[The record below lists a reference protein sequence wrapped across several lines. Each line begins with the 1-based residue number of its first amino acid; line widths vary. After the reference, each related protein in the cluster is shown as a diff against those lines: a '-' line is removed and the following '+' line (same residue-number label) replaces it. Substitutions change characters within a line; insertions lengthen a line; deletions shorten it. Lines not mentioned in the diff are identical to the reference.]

1 MEARDYYE
9 ILGVDRTA
17 NESDIKRCYRA
28 LAMRYHPD
36 RNPGDDEAFAQMKE
50 VNEAY
55 AVLCDSQK
63 RRLYDLYGREGL
75 NGVNPTEGVDF
86 SSLFHEFG
94 LGGFGESLFGSMFG
108 QRGRQSRERRKAADL
123 RYNLTLTLE
132 EAFLGVEQNLEIPRR
147 RTCTSCRG
155 TGAKEGATS
164 TCERCHGTGQ
174 FVRERKTGIGVFRQI
189 GVCPDC
195 QGSGTIIKEPCSLCE
210 GRGLLEEVSELTV
223 SIPAGVDSG
232 HTIRLQGEG
241 ESGEGSMASGD
252 LYVVI
257 SVEQHPVFERNGDDL
272 YISREIGIAQAAL
285 GAKLSIPAIDGDAT
299 LEIPP
304 GTQTGSML
312 RLHGKGMPRPGS
324 RHRGH
329 LYVVVQVTTPTGL
342 SEEQKDLLARFQRLE
357 QDRNQR

>member
-17 NESDIKRCYRA
+17 NDTDIKRCYRA

-36 RNPGDDEAFAQMKE
+36 RNPGNDEAFAQMKE

-55 AVLCDSQK
+55 AVLCDGEK

-94 LGGFGESLFGSMFG
+94 LGGFGDSLFGNLFG
-108 QRGRQSRERRKAADL
+108 QRSQPRERRKAADL

-132 EAFLGVEQNLEIPRR
+132 EAFLGVEQVLEIPRR

-164 TCERCHGTGQ
+164 TCERCRGTGQ
-174 FVRERKTGIGVFRQI
+174 FVRERNTGIGVFRQI
-189 GVCPDC
+189 SVCPDC
-195 QGSGTIIKEPCSLCE
+195 QGTGKIIKEPCSLCE
-210 GRGLLEEVSELTV
+210 GRGVLEEVSKLTV
-223 SIPAGVDSG
+223 PVPPGVDSG
-232 HTIRLQGEG
+232 HTLRLQKEG
-241 ESGEGSMASGD
+241 ESGEGRMAPGD

-257 SVEQHPVFERNGDDL
+257 NIEQHPIFERNGDDL
-272 YISREIGIAQAAL
+272 YISREISIAQASL
-285 GAKLSIPAIDGDAT
+285 GTKLSIPSIDGDAI
-299 LEIPP
+299 LEIPA
-304 GTQTGSML
+304 GTQTGSLL
-312 RLHGKGMPRPGS
+312 RLPGKGMPRPGS
-324 RHRGH
+324 RNRGH
-329 LYVVVQVTTPTGL
+329 QYVMVQVATPTSL
-342 SEEQKDLLARFQRLE
+342 SDEQKELLARFQRLE
-357 QDRNQR
+357 EDRNQR

>member
-9 ILGVDRTA
+9 ILGIERTA
-17 NESDIKRCYRA
+17 NETEIKRCYRA

-36 RNPGDDEAFAQMKE
+36 RNPGDDHAFTQMKE
-50 VNEAY
+50 INEAY
-55 AVLCDSQK
+55 AVLCDCDK

-94 LGGFGESLFGSMFG
+94 LGGFGESLFGGLFG
-108 QRGRQSRERRKAADL
+108 QRGHRSRERRRAADL

-132 EAFLGVEQNLEIPRR
+132 EAFLGIEQRLEIPRR

-174 FVRERKTGIGVFRQI
+174 FVRERNTGIGVFRQI
-189 GVCPDC
+189 SVCPDC
-195 QGSGTIIKEPCSLCE
+195 QGTGKIIKEPCSLCE
-210 GRGLLEEVSELTV
+210 GRGLLEETSHLTV
-223 SIPAGVDSG
+223 SIPAGVDNG

-241 ESGEGSMASGD
+241 ETGEGKMAPGD

-257 SVEQHPVFERNGDDL
+257 NVEQHPVFERNADDL
-272 YISREIGIAQAAL
+272 YLSREIGIAQASL
-285 GAKLSIPAIDGDAT
+285 GAILSVPSIDGEAT
-299 LEIPP
+299 LEIPAGIQS
-304 GTQTGSML
+304 GTLL

-324 RHRGH
+324 HHRGH
-329 LYVVVQVTTPTGL
+329 LYVMAKVATPTTL
-342 SEEQKDLLARFQRLE
+342 SEEQRELLLQFQRLE
-357 QDRNQR
+357 QDND